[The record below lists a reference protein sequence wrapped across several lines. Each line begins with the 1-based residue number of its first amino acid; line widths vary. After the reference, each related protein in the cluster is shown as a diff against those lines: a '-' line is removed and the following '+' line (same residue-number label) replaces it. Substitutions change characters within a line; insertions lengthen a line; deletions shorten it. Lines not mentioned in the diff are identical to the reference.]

1 MSNARGYCRV
11 SAVWICGLLVLGGCA
26 SHASTMH
33 GVREALQ
40 NDDLDEARA
49 RLADAGRGTD
59 DLLFA
64 LEDGLLLHYAG
75 DPELSNVRLE
85 FAETKVDD
93 LYTKSISRT
102 AFSLL
107 TSDLVLRFE
116 PRGVESFLVNYYQ
129 GLNYLR
135 MWEPEEA
142 WVEWRRLAAK
152 LRFARDQGDALYLD
166 PPFFNHMVGLGLE
179 WDDPSNAYVSLR
191 LAEAG
196 YLERGLDPPPDLID
210 DLVRMATALGFADHL
225 DVYRN
230 RYGDAAV
237 WPTDHDRGR
246 DFDDRSEAG
255 PWGEI
260 VLLVEEGLVAP
271 IEELQI
277 YLPITERR
285 AESLVEGGRNG
296 QLNIAESLAGE
307 YAAGRYKGV
316 KKSDARRREIAYVL
330 PMSFPIYGMGEPA
343 FSRLIAFAETDTV
356 MARVALRITD
366 LQQTAFEDRLLGI
379 YAKTIARA
387 LIKYLA
393 AAKLEEIAE
402 EEGGETAGDVVG
414 ILANIVNVATERADT
429 RAWLGLPHRIWMTR
443 LRVPPGDH
451 DVQLLIDGHEVV
463 TLGPIDV
470 RPGERRLVN
479 YRIF

>member
-1 MSNARGYCRV
+1 MG
-11 SAVWICGLLVLGGCA
+11 
-26 SHASTMH
+26 

-40 NDDLDEARA
+40 NNDLDEARA

-75 DPELSNVRLE
+75 DPELSNVRFG
-85 FAETKVDD
+85 FAEPKIDD
-93 LYTKSISRT
+93 LYTKSISRA
-102 AFSLL
+102 AFSLI

-116 PRGVESFLVNYYQ
+116 PRGVESLLVNYYQ

-152 LRFARDQGDALYLD
+152 LQYSREKGDALYLD
-166 PPFFNHMVGLGLE
+166 PPFFNQMIGLGLE

-196 YLERGLDPPPDLID
+196 YLERGLEPPGDLID
-210 DLVRMATALGFADHL
+210 DLVRLATSLGFADHL

-237 WPTDHDRGR
+237 QPTGPYHGGNPY
-246 DFDDRSEAG
+246 DRSATG

-271 IEELQI
+271 IEELSI
-277 YLPITERR
+277 YLPITEQR
-285 AESLVEGGRNG
+285 AEGLIEGGRRA
-296 QLNIAESLAGE
+296 QLNIAESLARE
-307 YAAGRYKGV
+307 YADGRYKGAR
-316 KKSDARRREIAYVL
+316 KSDAKRREIAYVL
-330 PMSFPIYGMGEPA
+330 PMSFPIYGMGESA
-343 FSRLIAFAETDTV
+343 FSRLVAFSETDTV
-356 MARVALRITD
+356 AGRIALRVTD
-366 LQQTAFEDRLLGI
+366 LQQMAFEDRLLGI

-393 AAKLEEIAE
+393 AAKLEEKAE

-443 LRVPPGDH
+443 LSVPPGDH
-451 DVQLLIDGHEVV
+451 DVQILIDGHQVI

>member
-1 MSNARGYCRV
+1 
-11 SAVWICGLLVLGGCA
+11 
-26 SHASTMH
+26 
-33 GVREALQ
+33 
-40 NDDLDEARA
+40 
-49 RLADAGRGTD
+49 
-59 DLLFA
+59 
-64 LEDGLLLHYAG
+64 
-75 DPELSNVRLE
+75 LSNVRFE
-85 FAETKVDD
+85 FAEPKIDD
-93 LYTKSISRT
+93 LYTKSISRS
-102 AFSLL
+102 AFSLI

-116 PRGVESFLVNYYQ
+116 PRGVESLLVNYYQ

-152 LRFARDQGDALYLD
+152 LQYSRDKGDALYLD
-166 PPFFNHMVGLGLE
+166 PPFFNHVVGLGLE

-196 YLERGLDPPPDLID
+196 YRDRGLDPPPDLID
-210 DLVRMATALGFADHL
+210 DLVRLATALGFADHL
-225 DVYRN
+225 DLYRN

-237 WPTDHDRGR
+237 GATERGR
-246 DFDDRSEAG
+246 GRSADGPSESG

-260 VLLVEEGLVAP
+260 ILLVEEGLVAP
-271 IEELQI
+271 IEELQV

-285 AESLVEGGRNG
+285 AESLVEGGRNV
-296 QLNIAESLAGE
+296 QLNIAESLARE
-307 YAAGRYKGV
+307 YADGRYDGAR
-316 KKSDARRREIAYVL
+316 KSDANRREIAYVL
-330 PMSFPIYGMGEPA
+330 PMSFPVYGMGEPA
-343 FSRLIAFAETDTV
+343 FSRLVAFAETDTLA
-356 MARVALRITD
+356 ARVALRVTD
-366 LQQTAFEDRLLGI
+366 LQQMAFTDRLLGI

-393 AAKLEEIAE
+393 ASKLEEKAE

-451 DVQLLIDGHEVV
+451 DVQLLIDGHGVI